1 MFQRTS
7 KELTPLRLRSMLEA
21 CLDPADKARC
31 ALELLR
37 AFGGSDIGYLFTA
50 RDEGLELVAA
60 TPGSVPPPDLEQ
72 GVDRFWQDTL
82 RTYEDN
88 ARTLDLRQPPA
99 PSSEPPEPPQWTA
112 GDGELYHRL
121 LLRMRHAGHVVAVG
135 VAVLRQRPNA
145 GLLVLD
151 PGQMRELVQGLAR
164 SPGVSSVRL

>member
-21 CLDPADKARC
+21 CHDPADKARC

-37 AFGGSDIGYLFTA
+37 AFGGSDSGYLFTA
-50 RDEGLELVAA
+50 REDGLEMVAS
-60 TPGSVPPPDLEQ
+60 TPGSVPPPDLVE

-88 ARTLDLRQPPA
+88 ARTLDLRQPP
-99 PSSEPPEPPQWTA
+99 PPPSEPPEPPQWR
-112 GDGELYHRL
+112 GSDGELYHRL
-121 LLRMRHAGHVVAVG
+121 LLRMRQAGHVVAVG
-135 VAVLRQRPNA
+135 VAVLRQRPNT

-151 PGQMRELVQGLAR
+151 PGQMRELVQGLSR
-164 SPGVSSVRL
+164 LPGVSTVRL